1 MPSIACL
8 FPGQGSQA
16 VGMGR
21 DFYDRFAEARE
32 LFARA
37 DGALG
42 FPLSKLCFEGPDE
55 ELRLT
60 KNTQPALL
68 VTSVI
73 AFKLLGLEP
82 AAAAGHSLGEYSA
95 LVAAGA
101 LDFEA
106 AVVLVR
112 KRGMFMQDAVPVG
125 AGAMA
130 AVLGAAPE
138 AIRDA
143 LDRVRSGV
151 VEVANWNSPE
161 QVVIAG
167 DRAAV
172 EEALSVLKPPRSVML
187 PVSAPFHCRLMLPA
201 EEKLAVELARTTF
214 RDPRFPVVGNVDA
227 KPLRTGG
234 EARDSLRRQVSRS
247 VKWAASMDVLRGLGI
262 GTFIECGSGKVLA
275 GLLKRIGRGWPAAP
289 GIHNVEDGAS
299 LEKTK
304 AALSAVG

>member
-21 DFYDRFAEARE
+21 DFHDRHAEARE

-42 FPLSKLCFEGPDE
+42 FSLSKLCFEGPED

-68 VTSVI
+68 VTSII
-73 AFKLLGLEP
+73 AFRLLGLEP

-95 LVAAGA
+95 LVAAGT
-101 LDFEA
+101 LEFEA
-106 AVVLVR
+106 AVVLVH
-112 KRGMFMQDAVPVG
+112 KRGMFMQEAVPVG
-125 AGAMA
+125 VGAMA

-143 LDRVRSGV
+143 LGRVRNGV

-167 DRAAV
+167 ERSAV
-172 EEALSVLKPPRSVML
+172 DEALSLLKPPRSVML

-201 EEKLAVELARTTF
+201 EERLAVELDRTTF

-227 KPLRTGG
+227 KPLRTGE
-234 EARDSLRRQVSRS
+234 EARRSLRRQVSRS
-247 VKWAASMDVLRGLGI
+247 VQWAASMDVLRDLGV
-262 GTFIECGSGKVLA
+262 GTFVECGSGKVLA

-289 GIHNVEDGAS
+289 VVHNVEDGSS

-304 AALSAVG
+304 ASLSAAG

>member
-21 DFYDRFAEARE
+21 DFYDRYLEARE

-37 DGALG
+37 DSALG
-42 FPLSKLCFEGPDE
+42 FSLSKLCFEGPEE

-68 VTSVI
+68 VTSLV
-73 AFKLLGLEP
+73 AFTLLGVEP

-95 LVAAGA
+95 LVAAGT

-106 AVVLVR
+106 AVVLVHR
-112 KRGMFMQDAVPVG
+112 RGTFMQEAVPVG
-125 AGAMA
+125 VGAMA

-143 LDRVRSGV
+143 LGRVRNGI

-167 DRAAV
+167 ERPAV
-172 EEALSVLKPPRSVML
+172 DEALSLLKPPRSVML

-201 EEKLAVELARTTF
+201 EEKLAVELDRTTF
-214 RDPRFPVVGNVDA
+214 RDPRFPVIGNVDA
-227 KPLRTGG
+227 KALRTGA

-247 VKWAASMDVLRGLGI
+247 VQWAASMEVFKDLGV
-262 GTFIECGSGKVLA
+262 GTFIECGAGKVLT

-289 GIHNVEDGAS
+289 VVYNVEDDAS

-304 AALSAVG
+304 TSLSTAG

>member
-1 MPSIACL
+1 MPSIVCL

-21 DFYDRFAEARE
+21 DLYDRYPEARE
-32 LFARA
+32 LFGRA
-37 DGALG
+37 DSALG
-42 FPLSKLCFEGPDE
+42 FSLSKLCFEGPED

-68 VTSVI
+68 VTSTI
-73 AFKLLGLEP
+73 AFTLLGIEP

-106 AVVLVR
+106 AVVLVH
-112 KRGMFMQDAVPVG
+112 KRGTFMQEAIPVG
-125 AGAMA
+125 VGAMA
-130 AVLGAAPE
+130 AVLGADPE
-138 AIRDA
+138 AIRDV
-143 LDRVRSGV
+143 LGRVRSGV

-167 DRAAV
+167 ERPAV
-172 EEALSVLKPPRSVML
+172 DEALSLLKPPRSVML

-201 EEKLAVELARTTF
+201 EERLAVELDRTPF

-227 KPLRTGG
+227 KPLRTGA
-234 EARDSLRRQVSRS
+234 EARDSLRRQVSRAVQWVS
-247 VKWAASMDVLRGLGI
+247 SMEVLRDLGG
-262 GTFIECGSGKVLA
+262 GTFIECGTGKVLS
-275 GLLKRIGRGWPAAP
+275 GLLKRIGRGWPTAP
-289 GIHNVEDGAS
+289 VVYNVEDGNS

-304 AALSAVG
+304 SSLSAAS